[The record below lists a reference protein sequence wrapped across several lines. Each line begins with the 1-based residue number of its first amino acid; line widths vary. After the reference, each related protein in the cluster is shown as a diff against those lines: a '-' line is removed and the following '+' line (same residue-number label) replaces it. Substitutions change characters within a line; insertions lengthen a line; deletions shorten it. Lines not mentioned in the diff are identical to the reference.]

1 MASEGYAQ
9 PRFKYADDV
18 ARALQWIDDKLVAR
32 GELQARCQFE
42 AVERL
47 EHLLA
52 LTTAGRKPCPGSG
65 DAGEVVGAP
74 QWSAEAEARG
84 DEVLDVGDV
93 PLGPAIAEEG
103 DHPAPDLL
111 VETDTNEL
119 FIRLAQTNRWD
130 QCTRK

>member
-52 LTTAGRKPCPGSG
+52 LTTAGRKPAQDPAMPAKSLVRPSG
-65 DAGEVVGAP
+65 
-74 QWSAEAEARG
+74 
-84 DEVLDVGDV
+84 
-93 PLGPAIAEEG
+93 PLKPKPVATRY
-103 DHPAPDLL
+103 LTL
-111 VETDTNEL
+111 VTFPWVQL
-119 FIRLAQTNRWD
+119 
-130 QCTRK
+130 